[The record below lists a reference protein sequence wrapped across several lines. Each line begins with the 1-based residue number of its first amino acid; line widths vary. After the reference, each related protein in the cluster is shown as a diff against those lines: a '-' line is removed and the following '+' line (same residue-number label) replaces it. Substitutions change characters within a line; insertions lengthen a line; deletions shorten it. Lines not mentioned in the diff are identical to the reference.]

1 MALSIKPATYL
12 VLVASSY
19 FALIFFFFTGG
30 MISIHFVHDFANKH

>member
-19 FALIFFFFTGG
+19 FALIFFLPGG
-30 MISIHFVHDFANKH
+30 MISIHSVHNFANKH

>member
-19 FALIFFFFTGG
+19 FTLIFFSTGG
-30 MISIHFVHDFANKH
+30 MISIYSVHDFANKH